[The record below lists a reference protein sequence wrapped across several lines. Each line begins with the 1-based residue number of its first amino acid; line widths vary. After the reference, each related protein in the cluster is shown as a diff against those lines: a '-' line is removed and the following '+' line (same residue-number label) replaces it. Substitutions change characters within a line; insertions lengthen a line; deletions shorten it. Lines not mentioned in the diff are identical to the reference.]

1 MPRLL
6 FRHFKVVEMSK
17 EVYVKVH
24 VAGPEIIVAACDKE
38 LLGSIIKDPSRKI
51 HLYVDPAFFG
61 GELKDIDS
69 FIKILSKASSANLV
83 GKDVVEA
90 AIRARLVH
98 NDAVLNVNGVLIAFF
113 ARF

>member
-1 MPRLL
+1 M
-6 FRHFKVVEMSK
+6 VGMSR

-24 VAGPEIIVAACDKE
+24 VVGPEIIVAACDKE
-38 LLGSIIKDPSRKI
+38 LLGSVVKDPSRKI

-61 GELKDIDS
+61 GELKDINT
-69 FIKILSKASSANLV
+69 FLEILSKASSANLV

-90 AIRARLVH
+90 AIQARLVH

-113 ARF
+113 TRF